1 MAESTR
7 YKTYNNV
14 IDTLEQLGTNH
25 YQIKT
30 VSKGDIWEMDLEKNT
45 LYPLMHINFLNV
57 QASKSQMIYNFQV
70 FVMDL
75 VEEDESNEQDVL
87 SDTLQ
92 ICTDIIA
99 TFKSGES
106 LYLYNAEHGEE
117 ARYFVDDDFTIEPF
131 TERFDNSVTGFVFEI
146 PIIIEQP
153 YDSCFIPQP
162 TTSIIK

>member
-1 MAESTR
+1 MAINN
-7 YKTYNNV
+7 KTYNNV
-14 IDTLEQLGTNH
+14 IDTLKNLGENH
-25 YQIKT
+25 LQISTTT
-30 VSKGDIWEMDLEKNT
+30 VGDIYDIDLEKNT
-45 LYPLMHINFLNV
+45 LYPLMHLNPV
-57 QASKSQMIYNFQV
+57 NVTTTRTELIYNFQV
-70 FVMDL
+70 FIMDL

-106 LYLYNAEHGEE
+106 LYLSNTSHGEE
-117 ARYFVDDDFTIEPF
+117 SRYFVDDDFTLDPF
-131 TERFDNSVTGFVFEI
+131 TERFDNSVSGFVFNL